1 MSRRVYR
8 CEGFDCPSCA
18 LEAEEGLSKDASFS
32 SVRIDSTSS
41 RIYLSLNEELEMEEI
56 ERRINAVS
64 DDPVT
69 LSPLSEK
76 KKTSLWNKKTKVLA
90 LRILYCVAIFFVCA
104 FAFRDQYWVR
114 FGLYLSAYA
123 LISYDVYFEIFETI
137 KKRHNPIDDHLLMA
151 LASAGAF
158 VLACLQYAF
167 KGSAASFENSFFLLE
182 GHMEAIFVMGLYQ
195 VGEVIEKLAKNHAQK
210 QIEAAFALEKGE
222 SRLVSESGNTLV
234 DSESLRE
241 GDLVMVR
248 RGEELYIDGEVTQGE
263 AYCNTS
269 SLNGEFEPVKVSKGS
284 HVYGGYVI
292 EEGEIVVRASA
303 DYASSARGKIESML
317 QEAGSKKSKAE
328 KLITQFAR
336 VYTPLVFLTSIL
348 YIVLA
353 GFISNNWM
361 ESVFTGLEI
370 MVISCPCAIV
380 ISVPLAYLASLGRA
394 SKEGIMI
401 KNVGVLDALKHFDRF
416 VSDKTGTLTEGR
428 FSLKKAIPVKDENE
442 LIKAACIAESYS
454 LHPLGKAVIEAFN
467 QNYAPSSYEE
477 IDGKGTKA
485 ELDGTT
491 YFAGSAS
498 FLRENGFAV
507 KEEAVEGKGIYIA
520 SSESG
525 YLGVLCFEDSVRD
538 GTRLLVKELG
548 KRGIKRT
555 ILSGDN
561 NEHVHAFCDENNFDE
576 YHAELSPSDK
586 LNYLKNYINLGEKVL
601 YMGDGSNDAPCL
613 GLATVGVAIG
623 EARTALAVNGA
634 DVIILNNK
642 PESILKMMEI
652 SAKARKVSW
661 FNIVASLLIKA
672 TVFALT
678 IALNGKMPMEIAIIA
693 DSGTMVLLTL
703 NSLRLL
709 RAGRYNKRY

>member
-1 MSRRVYR
+1 MRCRVYR
-8 CEGFDCPSCA
+8 CEGFDCPACA
-18 LEAEEGLSKDASFS
+18 LEAEEGLSKDEVFA
-32 SVRIDSTSS
+32 SVRIDVVSS
-41 RIYLSLNEELEMEEI
+41 RIYLNLNEELEMEEI
-56 ERRINAVS
+56 ERRLNAVS

-69 LSPLSEK
+69 LSALSEK
-76 KKTSLWNKKTKVLA
+76 KKTSLWNKKTKILA
-90 LRILYCVAIFFVCA
+90 LRILYCVVIFFACA
-104 FAFRDQYWVR
+104 FACRDQYWVR
-114 FGLYLSAYA
+114 FGLYLSAYV

-137 KKRHNPIDDHLLMA
+137 AKRRNPIDEHLLMA

-167 KGSAASFENSFFLLE
+167 KGSAASYENSFFLLE

-222 SRLVSESGNTLV
+222 SRLVLDNGNTLV

-269 SLNGEFEPVKVSKGS
+269 SLNGEFEPIKVSQGS
-284 HVYGGYVI
+284 RVYGGYVI

-328 KLITQFAR
+328 RLITQFAR
-336 VYTPLVFLTSIL
+336 VYTPMVFLTSIL
-348 YIVLA
+348 YIVIA
-353 GFISNNWM
+353 GLISQEWM

-401 KNVGVLDALKHFDRF
+401 KNVGVLDALRSFNRF

-428 FSLKKAIPVKDENE
+428 FSLKSIVPTKDEKE
-442 LIKAACIAESYS
+442 LIRAACIAESYS
-454 LHPLGKAVIEAFN
+454 LHPLGKAVVEAFN
-467 QNYAPSSYEE
+467 QHIVPSSYEE

-485 ELDGTT
+485 ELEGVT
-491 YFAGSAS
+491 YYAGSAT
-498 FLRENGFAV
+498 FLSENGFAV
-507 KEEAVEGKGIYIA
+507 KEESIEGKGIYVA

-525 YLGVLCFEDSVRD
+525 YLGVITFEDSVRE

-548 KRGIKRT
+548 KKGINRT

-561 NEHVHAFCDENNFDE
+561 NEHVHVFCKENDFDE
-576 YHAELSPSDK
+576 FHAELSPEDK
-586 LNYLKNYINLGEKVL
+586 LNYLKGYIDNGEKVL

-642 PESILKMMEI
+642 PESILRMMEI
-652 SAKARKVSW
+652 SAKARRVSW
-661 FNIVASLLIKA
+661 FNIVAALLVKA
-672 TVFALT
+672 IILVLT
-678 IALNGKMPMEIAIIA
+678 IVLNGKMPMEIAIIA

-709 RAGRYNKRY
+709 RSRLDSRQR